1 MGRAMSPAPL
11 PFDLIGFDLDGTLV
25 DTSGDL
31 AMALNHALGTVGR
44 GPLPVEQVRRMVG
57 RGAKVM
63 LTRAL
68 DATGEATPDLAA
80 RLFPVLIE
88 YYAANIAVLSR
99 PYPGVIAAMDALAA
113 RGARLAV
120 CTNKLEHLARLV
132 LDALGMSDRFAVI
145 VGGDSVGALK
155 PDPAPLRAMID
166 QAGGGRT
173 LFVGDSDNDILAA
186 RAAGVASVA
195 VSFGYVAGDPAELG
209 ADALISGFH
218 ELVPLVE
225 GWHNMHRG

>member
-1 MGRAMSPAPL
+1 MGRAMSSPL

-63 LTRAL
+63 LARAL

-80 RLFPVLIE
+80 WLFPILIE
-88 YYAANIAVLSR
+88 HYAANIAVLSR
-99 PYPGVIAAMDALAA
+99 PYPGVIAALDALAG

-120 CTNKLEHLARLV
+120 CTNKLERLARLV
-132 LDALGMSDRFAVI
+132 LDALGLSDRFAVI

-186 RAAGVASVA
+186 KAAGVPSVA

-209 ADALISGFH
+209 ADALIGGFH